1 MKYDKPNEPLEFQKE
16 FMDKL
21 ASMERQLKAGTM
33 KLVSHDELMKDI
45 DDILAD
51 TREKRGKRQRER
63 LSFPSPL
70 LR

>member
-21 ASMERQLKAGTM
+21 ASMERQLKAGTL
-33 KLVSHDELMKDI
+33 KLVSHDDLMKDI

-51 TREKRGKRQRER
+51 TRKRLDKRQRER
-63 LSFPSPL
+63 LPFPSPL
-70 LR
+70 PR